1 MSHASMREHIKAK
14 VEHADLATLQSI
26 WEIFD
31 QSERRSTAVPEP
43 TVSSA
48 QSRADKTAIQSRLLQ
63 FVGENLTLEE
73 FEHLSLK
80 ERAMLQ
86 RRLKKQNYDW
96 LQKKFSELGAAWL
109 VVVDSK
115 VITSGKSLK
124 TEPMPPQ
131 LVKISRRTG
140 KFPFVFVNDDFLAIE
155 ESGSA
160 WHSTTDPGDY
170 YPTLPIILGARS
182 DVVEVVG
189 DFDTGANPS
198 FVDYDFLL
206 AQNLIMPVVGEFPK
220 TSHHLNRSYE
230 YVAKFLRFRL
240 SSKED
245 ETRVLETKICCVLDW
260 HTSPFVK
267 INPNRVALIGRDIM
281 LELKPRVLL
290 DFEKCQT
297 EIGASIKS
305 EPTRKKSPLR
315 KKRTPRR
322 R

>member
-1 MSHASMREHIKAK
+1 M
-14 VEHADLATLQSI
+14 
-26 WEIFD
+26 
-31 QSERRSTAVPEP
+31 
-43 TVSSA
+43 
-48 QSRADKTAIQSRLLQ
+48 
-63 FVGENLTLEE
+63 TLEE
-73 FEHLSLK
+73 FERLSLK
-80 ERAMLQ
+80 ERAILQ
-86 RRLKKQNYDW
+86 RHLKKQNHDW

-115 VITSGKSLK
+115 VIASGKSLK

-140 KFPFVFVNDDFLAIE
+140 KFPFVFVNDDCLAIE
-155 ESGSA
+155 EGGSA
-160 WHSTTDPGDY
+160 WHSTTDLGDY
-170 YPTLPIILGARS
+170 YPTLPVILGS
-182 DVVEVVG
+182 TCDVAEVVG
-189 DFDTGANPS
+189 DFDTGASHS

-240 SSKED
+240 SSKDD

-267 INPNRVALIGRDIM
+267 INPNRIALIGRDIM

-290 DFEKCQT
+290 DFEKRQT
-297 EIGASIKS
+297 EIGASVKP
-305 EPTRKKSPLR
+305 EPIRKKSAIR